1 MAFIGV
7 ITGLKSEADCLDPLI
22 AADLPPMVRCSGAR
36 TRRALG
42 AAEELLELGCGGLVS
57 FGLAGALSEDLHAG
71 DLVIPRTVLSAGGQQ
86 WSVHEIWRAEVI
98 AACEERCLI
107 PGDSPLLGS
116 DQALTTVF
124 EKSAASR
131 SSGASAVDMESH
143 AVAAAADAA
152 GIPFIAMRIIAD
164 EADTAIPAAALDAV
178 RPDGSI
184 SLLPIIAGLI
194 IRPWSLGSYLR
205 LGAANGRAMQSL
217 RGLVPILGAGFRFPL
232 L

>member
-1 MAFIGV
+1 
-7 ITGLKSEADCLDPLI
+7 
-22 AADLPPMVRCSGAR
+22 
-36 TRRALG
+36 
-42 AAEELLELGCGGLVS
+42 
-57 FGLAGALSEDLHAG
+57 
-71 DLVIPRTVLSAGGQQ
+71 
-86 WSVHEIWRAEVI
+86 
-98 AACEERCLI
+98 
-107 PGDSPLLGS
+107 
-116 DQALTTVF
+116 
-124 EKSAASR
+124 
-131 SSGASAVDMESH
+131 MESH

-205 LGAANGRAMQSL
+205 LGAANGRAMESL